1 MNEKVQAALNAQIN
15 MELSAFYTYLSMAA
29 YFESQALPG
38 FAAWMHHHAD
48 EEMLHAMK
56 IYDFV
61 HRRRGR
67 VLLTALGAPQT
78 DWASPVD
85 AMQAAL
91 GHEQKV
97 TASINALVELSRREG
112 DHATAS
118 FLQWYVDE
126 QVEEEEIVDA
136 AIQKLR
142 RIGDFGPGLYM
153 LDREMGEQA
162 GGEGQAGEEDAT

>member
-15 MELSAFYTYLSMAA
+15 MELGAFYTYLAMAA
-29 YFESQALPG
+29 YFESEALPG

-67 VLLTALGAPQT
+67 VLLTAIAAPKNE
-78 DWASPVD
+78 WASALD

-97 TASINALVELSRREG
+97 TAAINALVELSRAEG

-153 LDREMGEQA
+153 LDKEMGEQA
-162 GGEGQAGEEDAT
+162 GGEGEAGEEDAS

>member
-15 MELSAFYTYLSMAA
+15 MELGAFYTYLAMAA
-29 YFESQALPG
+29 YFESEALPG

-48 EEMLHAMK
+48 EEMMHAMK

-67 VLLTALGAPQT
+67 VLLTAIAAPKT
-78 DWASPVD
+78 EWASPLE
-85 AMQAAL
+85 AMQGAL

-97 TASINALVELSRREG
+97 TAAINALVELSRAEG

-153 LDREMGEQA
+153 LDKEMGEQA
-162 GGEGQAGEEDAT
+162 GGEGEAGEEDAS

>member
-15 MELSAFYTYLSMAA
+15 MELSAFYTYLAMAA
-29 YFESQALPG
+29 YFESEALPG

-48 EEMLHAMK
+48 EEMTHAMRL
-56 IYDFV
+56 YDFV

-67 VLLTALGAPQT
+67 VLLTAIGAPKT
-78 DWASPVD
+78 EWASTLD

-97 TASINALVELSRREG
+97 TASINALVELSRAEG

-153 LDREMGEQA
+153 LDKEMGEPA
-162 GGEGQAGEEDAT
+162 GGEGVAGEEDAS